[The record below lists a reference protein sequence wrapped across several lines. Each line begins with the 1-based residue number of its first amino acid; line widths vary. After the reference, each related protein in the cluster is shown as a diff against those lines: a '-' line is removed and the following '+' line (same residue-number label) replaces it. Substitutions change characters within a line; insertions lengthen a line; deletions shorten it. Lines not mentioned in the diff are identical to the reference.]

1 MKGQCHGVQMW
12 NTACYGLIRASGKTD
27 RSRLCCRVGLALL
40 KTSEDTLIAL
50 PFERLL
56 TALNSRQFPVF
67 SRPPAQLLNLA
78 LKFRVSRRLSISL
91 GEYQKQLAKQQQ
103 LEEEKEQEQLLKR
116 QQQKAAEAAGQQ
128 DGHAGQMGSG
138 NTAAEE
144 RSGTGR
150 GSAEEKDPSSVK
162 PSAAQ
167 PMENGHAGLAS
178 RQPPGGSRSGE
189 LPDGPQQRGASS
201 TQQLG
206 SASRDHQVSPFQE
219 AQTSEPSQPPILGNS
234 GSEGK
239 QGALE
244 ALHEA
249 QPRSTQAS
257 PAHGQ
262 QGSAAG
268 KGLGQRQEGLGEDD
282 SFTSACS
289 SPASAAQAADGGDA
303 ERYDPA
309 ASHEGAAGY
318 PPSKQ
323 PSLLPR
329 ALSTGNPKQSSGAN
343 SAPAGRRRSRDHVSK
358 DQGKQGGSL
367 LNFFRS
373 TSREPESGLDSTS
386 SEHLNGAA
394 K

>member
-1 MKGQCHGVQMW
+1 M
-12 NTACYGLIRASGKTD
+12 
-27 RSRLCCRVGLALL
+27 
-40 KTSEDTLIAL
+40 AL

-103 LEEEKEQEQLLKR
+103 LEEQKEQEQQLLKQK
-116 QQQKAAEAAGQQ
+116 QQQQAAETAKQQ
-128 DGHAGQMGSG
+128 DGPAGQLSG
-138 NTAAEE
+138 NSTTAEE
-144 RSGTGR
+144 HVEAGQAYAG
-150 GSAEEKDPSSVK
+150 EEPSSGK

-167 PMENGHAGLAS
+167 PMENGHAGPAS

-201 TQQLG
+201 AQQLDG
-206 SASRDHQVSPFQE
+206 ASGDHQVSPFQG
-219 AQTSEPSQPPILGNS
+219 AQASEPSQAQVLGDS
-234 GSEGK
+234 SSEGR
-239 QGALE
+239 QEASGMSHGA
-244 ALHEA
+244 
-249 QPRSTQAS
+249 QSRSTQAS

-268 KGLGQRQEGLGEDD
+268 KGLGQRHEGSGEDD
-282 SFTSACS
+282 SFTSARS
-289 SPASAAQAADGGDA
+289 TPAAAAQAVDGGTA
-303 ERYDPA
+303 EPCDPA
-309 ASHEGAAGY
+309 VSHEGAAADL
-318 PPSKQ
+318 PSKQ

-329 ALSTGNPKQSSGAN
+329 ALSTGNPRQSSGAS
-343 SAPAGRRRSRDHVSK
+343 SAPAGRRRSRDQTCK
-358 DQGKQGGSL
+358 DQAKQGGSL

-373 TSREPESGLDSTS
+373 TSKEPDLGLDSRAF
-386 SEHLNGAA
+386 EDLNGNA